1 MIARI
6 KKVFKN
12 WRADRQQL
20 RELTIKLNALTD
32 PTFLD
37 RATATGVNIV
47 QYMGDKMAKDLR
59 NYKG

>member
-6 KKVFKN
+6 KKLFKN

-37 RATATGVNIV
+37 RAMIGERHITV
-47 QYMGDKMAKDLR
+47 QQAIELAF
-59 NYKG
+59 KGKL